1 MGERSK
7 IGDESVGGDLV
18 LPSQFFRNARGDR
31 ALKSG
36 ECQLLVAILSDA
48 IDCFQ
53 KHWGARDPAGQRLFR
68 EAAHWIM
75 DAAPGRGR
83 EASETGFS
91 FEYVCDV
98 LDINAGH
105 VRSELRR
112 WVEKRT
118 HSAGDA
124 NTLLRSA

>member
-7 IGDESVGGDLV
+7 VGEESSGGDVV
-18 LPSQFFRNARGDR
+18 LPSQFFRNARSNGVH
-31 ALKSG
+31 KSG

-53 KHWGARDPAGQRLFR
+53 KHWGARDPAAQRLFR

-75 DAAPGRGR
+75 DPSPLAARG
-83 EASETGFS
+83 ASETGFS
-91 FEYVCDV
+91 FDYVCEV

-112 WVEKRT
+112 WAELRMSAAGDPAIVR
-118 HSAGDA
+118 HSA
-124 NTLLRSA
+124 